1 MPIPGGNNGKKG
13 SFNAKIEVIVYNRL
27 SFNLLSQIGDIFRI
41 ILVPLLQQI
50 IEAAKHS
57 ELLRRVE
64 YQLDELARAHH
75 QLGSHYYLFY
85 NIHVFFVVLV
95 RNVTSA

>member
-1 MPIPGGNNGKKG
+1 MFKN
-13 SFNAKIEVIVYNRL
+13 
-27 SFNLLSQIGDIFRI
+27 

-75 QLGSHYYLFY
+75 QAWVQFRFLKSLSLDQIQTAGSPEKSLIF
-85 NIHVFFVVLV
+85 IFTGPWFKIKFIQ
-95 RNVTSA
+95 A